1 MCVPDHLTQ
10 NQLCLTSRCRLCLR
24 VDYASEMSGLA
35 KNPILVQSSTAM
47 LAQANMGFTE
57 HKSRSDTLV
66 RKPVK

>member
-10 NQLCLTSRCRLCLR
+10 KQLCLTSRCGLCLR

-47 LAQANMGFTE
+47 LAQA
-57 HKSRSDTLV
+57 
-66 RKPVK
+66 